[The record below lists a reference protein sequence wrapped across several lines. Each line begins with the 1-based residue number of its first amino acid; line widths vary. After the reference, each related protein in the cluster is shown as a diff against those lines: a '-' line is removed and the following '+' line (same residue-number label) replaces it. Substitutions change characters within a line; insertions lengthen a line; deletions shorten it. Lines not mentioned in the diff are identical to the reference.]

1 MLDFGTWPDEY
12 TFPYI
17 IKACGGLRS
26 IKLGMYIHG
35 LIKDLGFEMDVYVG
49 SALVKFYA
57 DNDCIETAH
66 RLFDKLPHWD
76 SVLWHVMLNGFA
88 KCEDSMD
95 NVIDIL
101 TQTVEHPPSQ
111 CSLEMPLTLMASKVT
126 KDDETLRKLE
136 QLPNR
141 KEGIFVMPTERI
153 TILSS
158 YYYGKNPAS

>member
-1 MLDFGTWPDEY
+1 MLDFGTWPDKY
-12 TFPYI
+12 TFPYV

-66 RLFDKLPHWD
+66 RLFDKLPHWN
-76 SVLWHVMLNGFA
+76 SVLWNVMLNGFA
-88 KCEDSMD
+88 KCGDSVD

-101 TQTVEHPPSQ
+101 TQIVEHPPSQ
-111 CSLEMPLTLMASKVT
+111 YSLEMPLTLMAS
-126 KDDETLRKLE
+126 
-136 QLPNR
+136 
-141 KEGIFVMPTERI
+141 
-153 TILSS
+153 
-158 YYYGKNPAS
+158 